1 MKDKQ
6 QWKLS
11 ITDTIWTNNFVL
23 YSEVSLTRVYIYN
36 VNNYIKFRLLKA
48 INVSTTDF
56 MNNFYTIVNLFS
68 PAEISMES
76 SCLRLDHSFSKAFK

>member
-1 MKDKQ
+1 MKEKQ

-11 ITDTIWTNNFVL
+11 ITDTIWTNNLVL

-36 VNNYIKFRLLKA
+36 VNNYIKFRLLKV

-56 MNNFYTIVNLFS
+56 MNNVYTIMLIYFPGRNFNGILLS
-68 PAEISMES
+68 
-76 SCLRLDHSFSKAFK
+76 